1 MNKNIL
7 FLIAMLLS
15 VNLVNAQ
22 EEDPYEWLE
31 KVEDEKALEWVE
43 DMNKKSLGVL
53 TSHEKYDD
61 IYQKSLEIYN
71 SDERIA
77 YPNVYGDFVYNFW
90 QDADHV
96 RGIWRRSSKENYM
109 SGNPDWEILLDL
121 DEMSKKDDVKW
132 VYKGATGLY
141 PDYKRFMVFLSRG
154 GGDATIKK
162 EFSVEDKS
170 FVNNGFSL
178 PEAKG
183 SVNWI
188 DENTLIV
195 STDFGKGTLTTS
207 GYPRQVKIWERGT
220 DISEAKTIFEGDS
233 TDVGIWGMTI
243 NKADNTYTLIHQG
256 MTFFT
261 SSTYIFEDNEI
272 IKLDIPEDADINDI
286 LNRQVII
293 HLKSEWRVDDNS
305 YPQGSLISAD
315 YNELLK
321 GNHDIK
327 LISAP
332 TENSSITS
340 ASATK
345 NMLIVNMLN
354 NVKSELYT
362 YIFENGNWKKEKVDA
377 PEMGSIGIVD
387 TDSRSDE
394 YFFNFENF
402 LLPSTLYFA
411 NASSSEIS
419 KVKSLPSFFDGSKY
433 KVWQYETESKD
444 GTMIPYFVVGPKNMN
459 HNGRNPTLLNA
470 YGGFEVARD
479 PFYLGTYGAGWL
491 EQGGVYVLANIR
503 GGGEFGPA
511 WHQAGRKEK
520 RQNVFDDFHSV
531 AEDLISRNITSGE
544 HLGIMGGSNGGLLV
558 GVAFTQR
565 PELYEAVVC
574 LVPLLD
580 MKRYNKLLAGAS
592 WMDEYGNPDI
602 PEEWAYLSKYS
613 PYHNV
618 RKNVNY
624 PEVFFSTSTRD
635 DRVHPGHARK
645 MVAKMTDMG
654 HNVFYFEN
662 TEGGHGLASTNEQ
675 KAKSAALRYVYLL
688 MKLKGKV

>member
-305 YPQGSLISAD
+305 YPQGALISAD

-470 YGGFEVARD
+470 YGGFEVSRD

-688 MKLKGKV
+688 MKLKEKV

>member
-1 MNKNIL
+1 M
-7 FLIAMLLS
+7 
-15 VNLVNAQ
+15 
-22 EEDPYEWLE
+22 
-31 KVEDEKALEWVE
+31 
-43 DMNKKSLGVL
+43 
-53 TSHEKYDD
+53 
-61 IYQKSLEIYN
+61 
-71 SDERIA
+71 
-77 YPNVYGDFVYNFW
+77 
-90 QDADHV
+90 
-96 RGIWRRSSKENYM
+96 
-109 SGNPDWEILLDL
+109 
-121 DEMSKKDDVKW
+121 
-132 VYKGATGLY
+132 
-141 PDYKRFMVFLSRG
+141 
-154 GGDATIKK
+154 
-162 EFSVEDKS
+162 
-170 FVNNGFSL
+170 
-178 PEAKG
+178 
-183 SVNWI
+183 
-188 DENTLIV
+188 
-195 STDFGKGTLTTS
+195 
-207 GYPRQVKIWERGT
+207 
-220 DISEAKTIFEGDS
+220 
-233 TDVGIWGMTI
+233 
-243 NKADNTYTLIHQG
+243 
-256 MTFFT
+256 
-261 SSTYIFEDNEI
+261 
-272 IKLDIPEDADINDI
+272 
-286 LNRQVII
+286 
-293 HLKSEWRVDDNS
+293 DDNS
-305 YPQGSLISAD
+305 YPQGALISAD

-470 YGGFEVARD
+470 YGGFEVSRD

-565 PELYEAVVC
+565 PKLYEAVVC

-688 MKLKGKV
+688 MKLKEKV

>member
-470 YGGFEVARD
+470 YGGFEVSRD

>member
-444 GTMIPYFVVGPKNMN
+444 GTMIPYFVVGPKNIN

-470 YGGFEVARD
+470 YGGFEVSRD

-688 MKLKGKV
+688 MKLKEKV

>member
-305 YPQGSLISAD
+305 YPQGALISAD

-459 HNGRNPTLLNA
+459 HNGRNPTLINA
-470 YGGFEVARD
+470 YGGFEVSRD

-565 PELYEAVVC
+565 PKLYEAVVC

-688 MKLKGKV
+688 MKLKEKV

>member
-1 MNKNIL
+1 MIKNLI
-7 FLIAMLLS
+7 FLTAMLLT

-22 EEDPYEWLE
+22 GEDPYLWLE

-43 DMNKKSLGVL
+43 DMNEKSLKVL

-77 YPNVYGDFVYNFW
+77 YPGVYGDFVYNFW

-96 RGIWRRSSKENYM
+96 RGIWRRSSKESYM

-141 PDYKRFMVFLSRG
+141 PDYKKFMVFLSRG

-162 EFSVEDKS
+162 EFDVVRKS
-170 FVNNGFSL
+170 FVTDGFSL

-183 SVNWI
+183 SVSWI

-195 STDFGKGTLTTS
+195 SSDFGKGTLTTS
-207 GYPRQVKIWERGT
+207 GYPRQVKIWKRGT

-233 TDVGIWGMTI
+233 TNVGIWGMTI
-243 NKADNTYTLIHQG
+243 NKADNTYTIIHQG
-256 MTFFT
+256 VTFFT
-261 SSTYIFEDNEI
+261 SRTYVYEDNEI

-286 LNRQVII
+286 LNKQVII
-293 HLKSEWRVDDNS
+293 HLKSQWKVGGKT
-305 YPQGSLISAD
+305 YPQGALISVD
-315 YNELLK
+315 YNELLNRK
-321 GNHDIK
+321 HDIK
-327 LISAP
+327 LITAP
-332 TENSSITS
+332 TAKSSITS

-362 YIFENGNWKKEKVDA
+362 YKFENGNWKKEKVDA
-377 PEMGSIGIVD
+377 PQMGSIGIVD
-387 TDSRSDE
+387 TDSHSDE

-402 LLPSTLYFA
+402 LSPSTLYFA
-411 NASSSEIS
+411 NASSGEMS
-419 KVKSLPSFFDGSKY
+419 KVKSLPAFFDGSKY
-433 KVWQYETESKD
+433 KVWQYEAESKD
-444 GTMIPYFVVGPKNMN
+444 GTMIPYFVVGPKNMS
-459 HNGRNPTLLNA
+459 HNGQNPTLLNA
-470 YGGFEVARD
+470 YGGFEVSRN
-479 PFYLGTYGAGWL
+479 PFYLGTYGTGWL
-491 EQGGVYVLANIR
+491 ERGGIYVLANIR

-531 AEDLISRNITSGE
+531 AEDLVSRNITSSK

-602 PEEWAYLSKYS
+602 PEEWSYMSKYS

-618 RKNVNY
+618 RKDANY

-654 HNVFYFEN
+654 HEVFYFEN

-675 KAKSAALRYVYLL
+675 RAKSAALRYVYLL
-688 MKLKGKV
+688 MKLQEKT

>member
-261 SSTYIFEDNEI
+261 SSTYIFELQASC
-272 IKLDIPEDADINDI
+272 K
-286 LNRQVII
+286 
-293 HLKSEWRVDDNS
+293 RV
-305 YPQGSLISAD
+305 
-315 YNELLK
+315 
-321 GNHDIK
+321 
-327 LISAP
+327 
-332 TENSSITS
+332 
-340 ASATK
+340 
-345 NMLIVNMLN
+345 
-354 NVKSELYT
+354 
-362 YIFENGNWKKEKVDA
+362 
-377 PEMGSIGIVD
+377 
-387 TDSRSDE
+387 RS
-394 YFFNFENF
+394 FRFSHF
-402 LLPSTLYFA
+402 L
-411 NASSSEIS
+411 
-419 KVKSLPSFFDGSKY
+419 
-433 KVWQYETESKD
+433 
-444 GTMIPYFVVGPKNMN
+444 
-459 HNGRNPTLLNA
+459 
-470 YGGFEVARD
+470 
-479 PFYLGTYGAGWL
+479 
-491 EQGGVYVLANIR
+491 
-503 GGGEFGPA
+503 
-511 WHQAGRKEK
+511 
-520 RQNVFDDFHSV
+520 
-531 AEDLISRNITSGE
+531 
-544 HLGIMGGSNGGLLV
+544 
-558 GVAFTQR
+558 
-565 PELYEAVVC
+565 
-574 LVPLLD
+574 
-580 MKRYNKLLAGAS
+580 
-592 WMDEYGNPDI
+592 
-602 PEEWAYLSKYS
+602 
-613 PYHNV
+613 
-618 RKNVNY
+618 
-624 PEVFFSTSTRD
+624 
-635 DRVHPGHARK
+635 
-645 MVAKMTDMG
+645 
-654 HNVFYFEN
+654 
-662 TEGGHGLASTNEQ
+662 
-675 KAKSAALRYVYLL
+675 
-688 MKLKGKV
+688 

>member
-1 MNKNIL
+1 MIKNLI
-7 FLIAMLLS
+7 FLTVMLLT

-22 EEDPYEWLE
+22 GEDPYLWLE

-43 DMNKKSLGVL
+43 DMNEKSLNVL

-77 YPNVYGDFVYNFW
+77 YPVVYGDFVYNFW

-96 RGIWRRSSKENYM
+96 RGIWRRSSKESYM

-141 PDYKRFMVFLSRG
+141 PDYKKFMVFLSRG

-162 EFSVEDKS
+162 EFDVVRKS
-170 FVNNGFSL
+170 FVTDGFSL

-183 SVNWI
+183 SVSWI

-195 STDFGKGTLTTS
+195 SSDFGKGTLTTS
-207 GYPRQVKIWERGT
+207 GYPRQVKIWKRGT

-233 TDVGIWGMTI
+233 TNVGIWGMTI
-243 NKADNTYTLIHQG
+243 NKADNTYTIIHQG
-256 MTFFT
+256 VTFFT
-261 SSTYIFEDNEI
+261 SRTYVYEDNEI

-286 LNRQVII
+286 LNKQVII
-293 HLKSEWRVDDNS
+293 HLKSQWKVGGKT
-305 YPQGSLISAD
+305 YPQGALISVD
-315 YNELLK
+315 YNELLNRK
-321 GNHDIK
+321 HDIK
-327 LISAP
+327 LITAP
-332 TENSSITS
+332 TAKSSITS

-362 YIFENGNWKKEKVDA
+362 YKFENGNWKKEKVDA
-377 PEMGSIGIVD
+377 PQMGSIGILD
-387 TDSRSDE
+387 TDSHSDE

-402 LLPSTLYFA
+402 LSPSTLYFA
-411 NASSSEIS
+411 NASSGEMS
-419 KVKSLPSFFDGSKY
+419 KVKSLPAFFDGSKY
-433 KVWQYETESKD
+433 KVWQYEAESKD
-444 GTMIPYFVVGPKNMN
+444 GTMIPYFVVGPKNMS
-459 HNGRNPTLLNA
+459 HNGQNPTLLNA
-470 YGGFEVARD
+470 YGGFEVSRN
-479 PFYLGTYGAGWL
+479 PFYLGTYGTGWL
-491 EQGGVYVLANIR
+491 ERGGIYVLANIR

-531 AEDLISRNITSGE
+531 AEDLISRNITSSE

-565 PELYEAVVC
+565 PKLYEAVVC

-602 PEEWAYLSKYS
+602 PEEWSYMSKYS

-618 RKNVNY
+618 RKDADY

-654 HNVFYFEN
+654 HEVFYFEN

-675 KAKSAALRYVYLL
+675 RAKSAALRYVYLL
-688 MKLKGKV
+688 MKLQEKT